1 MRSEIGVDHAAVAL
15 DLARRAGR
23 QHLAVRQAVDRRGHV
38 HDHAHVVLDDEQRDA
53 HFAVRPFETVEQAV
67 VREVEEEL
75 GLQISVERKLADIWF
90 RGNRQEYF
98 LVKRISGEFG
108 TGTGEEYESYS
119 PENGTYLP
127 MLMPIADVLNNPVVP
142 VEMAEM
148 VVKSVNEGWPPKPV
162 IIFEEEK

>member
-1 MRSEIGVDHAAVAL
+1 MRVRAVAILIEDDKVAVIERHRQGRHYFSFPGGGVDE
-15 DLARRAGR
+15 G
-23 QHLAVRQAVDRRGHV
+23 
-38 HDHAHVVLDDEQRDA
+38 
-53 HFAVRPFETVEQAV
+53 ETVEQAV

-75 GLQISVERKLADIWF
+75 GLQVSVERKLADIWF

-119 PENGTYLP
+119 PESGTYLP
-127 MLMPIADVLNNPVVP
+127 MLMPIADVLSSPVVP
-142 VEMAEM
+142 LEMAEM
-148 VVKSVNEGWPPKPV
+148 VVKSVNAGWPSEPV

>member
-1 MRSEIGVDHAAVAL
+1 MRIRAVAILIEDEKVALIERHRQGRHYFSFPGGGVDE
-15 DLARRAGR
+15 G
-23 QHLAVRQAVDRRGHV
+23 
-38 HDHAHVVLDDEQRDA
+38 
-53 HFAVRPFETVEQAV
+53 ETVEQAV

>member
-1 MRSEIGVDHAAVAL
+1 MRVRAVAILIEEGKVAVIERHRQGRHYFSFPGGGVDK
-15 DLARRAGR
+15 G
-23 QHLAVRQAVDRRGHV
+23 
-38 HDHAHVVLDDEQRDA
+38 
-53 HFAVRPFETVEQAV
+53 ETVEQAV

-75 GLQISVERKLADIWF
+75 GLQVSVERKLADIWF

-108 TGTGEEYESYS
+108 TGTGEEYEGYS
-119 PENGTYLP
+119 PESGTYLP
-127 MLMPIADVLNNPVVP
+127 MLMPIADVLSNPVVP

-148 VVKSVNEGWPPKPV
+148 VVKSVNEGWSSEPV